1 MEQAKGYEKKLIQL
15 KQALNTFEK
24 SINIDISTFSD
35 IEQDTI
41 RSGQVQKFEV
51 SVELFWK
58 TGKKFLYEVHGVEA
72 ISPKMVIKE
81 FFLTKYTNE
90 KHFEAL
96 IEMINDRNRLSHVY
110 NEEQFNEIYF
120 RLTEYFV
127 LMNGIVKKIG

>member
-110 NEEQFNEIYF
+110 NEEQFNEIYS
-120 RLTEYFV
+120 RLTEYLV